1 MIYDFKFFWI
11 SYWFAKSNL
20 YSFGF
25 MVQSVFKED
34 LYFQKSQTFKMCA
47 YCFDFSIQLLMR
59 RRSLEGVV

>member
-1 MIYDFKFFWI
+1 MTLNSSESAIDLQSLIYT
-11 SYWFAKSNL
+11 
-20 YSFGF
+20 GF